1 MTKRTQVFII
11 IAAIL
16 LTSIGI
22 YGYLK
27 IRKLEVP
34 TRDAL
39 DGIPKSAFCLISSNN
54 IRDTWSKLNQGNL
67 VWDALLE
74 TEWAKQVSQSTILVD
89 SLLNTDEVL
98 KSIFENRQ
106 CWLSLHFTGNEELD
120 YLISTSLSSTDDDD
134 NYAEFVKKHVGKN
147 KIITS
152 VWKESTILEIGDP
165 SSLGFCT
172 SVNEGVILISSNKE
186 LLKTALEQLEKGA
199 TLKNDKSFYAVHQ
212 TAGEKA
218 TARIYFNYSKMALG
232 LKRYATKKFHDRIAD
247 IARFAEWTEMDL
259 SLRSN
264 AVLMN
269 GYTSSPDSIN
279 EFLGVFKG
287 QQPQLIEVATVLPG
301 TTICYS
307 SFGISNFQLYNQRY
321 ETFLDKERKSDER
334 ADKLTRL
341 KQNYNFDPNKQI
353 ANWIGNEIVMA
364 IVPNLDG
371 TASTIAL
378 LSCTNTDVAKST
390 LQALEGEE
398 NDSIASEVVPDSS
411 GYVFRKLPVPEMLPT
426 IFGEMFADLTTVYY
440 TTIQQYV
447 VFAENENSLRAI
459 VEANQNK
466 TTLVNNRAYAD
477 FQTNMSKEANL
488 SIYVSPEHCESLLKE
503 NAGIKLIANLN
514 LHPGLL
520 RRFDGAILQYSTG
533 DNDLFYTNVFIRHNP
548 QSKEDITSLWE
559 TQLDTS
565 FSSKPYLVINHK
577 TKGLDIFIQDDAN
590 KIYLISNTGSIYWKK
605 QLPEKIMGDVK
616 QVDALKNGK
625 LQLVFNTLNS
635 IYIIDRNGNNF
646 APFPI
651 KLPSAATNS
660 MCVIDYE
667 NKHDYRLLIAC
678 RDKNIYNYS
687 ATGKKI
693 EGWKIPTTQD
703 LVIVP
708 VERVVVGEKDYVIIA
723 DQSGKIYVTDRQGNT
738 RLMLKEKLNTP
749 VNKISVEA
757 GKDLARTKIISA
769 DSNGTISRLSLTDG
783 LERMHFMNFEN
794 APAFE
799 YVDTDGDG
807 NREFIFIENKQL
819 MVFNQDKSLV
829 TSFTFDSPQ
838 DLNPQIFFFG
848 SKDVRIGV
856 LCPASK
862 EIHLINNAGKDAEG
876 FPIQGSTAFNIGSL
890 NGDGSLTIICGNNNK
905 YLCAYTLH

>member
-186 LLKTALEQLEKGA
+186 LLKTALEQLEKGV

-890 NGDGSLTIICGNNNK
+890 NGDGTLTIICGNNNK

>member
-186 LLKTALEQLEKGA
+186 LLKTALEQLEKGV

-533 DNDLFYTNVFIRHNP
+533 ENDLFYTNVFIRHNP

-693 EGWKIPTTQD
+693 EGWKIPTTQY

>member
-186 LLKTALEQLEKGA
+186 LLKTALEQLEKGV

-232 LKRYATKKFHDRIAD
+232 LKRYATKKSHNRIAD

-466 TTLVNNRAYAD
+466 TTLVNNRGYAD

-605 QLPEKIMGDVK
+605 QLSEKIMGDVK

-708 VERVVVGEKDYVIIA
+708 VERVVIGEKDYVIIA

>member
-39 DGIPKSAFCLISSNN
+39 DGVPKSAFCLISSNN

-199 TLKNDKSFYAVHQ
+199 NLKNDKSFYAVHQ

-232 LKRYATKKFHDRIAD
+232 LKRYATKKSHNRIAD

-488 SIYVSPEHCESLLKE
+488 SIYVSPEHCESLLKQ
-503 NAGIKLIANLN
+503 NAEIKLIANLN

-533 DNDLFYTNVFIRHNP
+533 DNDLFYTNFFIRHNP

-605 QLPEKIMGDVK
+605 QLSEKIMGDVK

>member
-199 TLKNDKSFYAVHQ
+199 TLKNDKNFYAVHQ

-232 LKRYATKKFHDRIAD
+232 LKRYATKKSHNRIAD

-466 TTLVNNRAYAD
+466 TTLVNNRGYAD

-503 NAGIKLIANLN
+503 NAEIKLIANLN

-708 VERVVVGEKDYVIIA
+708 VERVVVGEKDCVIIA

>member
-199 TLKNDKSFYAVHQ
+199 ALKNDKSFYAVHQ

-232 LKRYATKKFHDRIAD
+232 LKRYATKKSHNRIAD

-466 TTLVNNRAYAD
+466 TTLVNNRGYAD

-503 NAGIKLIANLN
+503 NAEIKLIANLN

-605 QLPEKIMGDVK
+605 QLSEKIMGDVK

-678 RDKNIYNYS
+678 RDKKIYNYS

-794 APAFE
+794 APAFG

-862 EIHLINNAGKDAEG
+862 EIHLINNVGKDAEG

>member
-186 LLKTALEQLEKGA
+186 LLKTALEQLEKGV

-232 LKRYATKKFHDRIAD
+232 LKRYATKKSHNRIAD

-605 QLPEKIMGDVK
+605 QLSEKIMGDVK

-890 NGDGSLTIICGNNNK
+890 NGDGTLTIICGNNNK